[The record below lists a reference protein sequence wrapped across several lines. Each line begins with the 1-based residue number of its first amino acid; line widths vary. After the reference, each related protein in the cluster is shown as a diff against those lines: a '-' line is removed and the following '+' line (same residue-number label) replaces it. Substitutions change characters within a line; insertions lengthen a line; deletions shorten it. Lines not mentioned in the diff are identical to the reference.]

1 LIALRRC
8 DTRTVMPPG
17 SLPQDPEPRDEGCAD
32 ASGREP
38 SKYRS
43 VLECIISYMSQISL
57 WPRRRIRTT
66 TKSILRKLTKVRNLR
81 KKR

>member
-1 LIALRRC
+1 
-8 DTRTVMPPG
+8 MPLG
-17 SLPQDPEPRDEGCAD
+17 SLPQDPDLRGEGCTD

-38 SKYRS
+38 SKCRS

-66 TKSILRKLTKVRNLR
+66 AKPILRKLTKVKNLR